1 VTTPVSFR
9 ITTYYKRK
17 RNEAGLT
24 QKASIR
30 IDLGETLNWVLDELP
45 DEAYDITHQD
55 NVATLV
61 IDWNKVPEEIR
72 SGGLR

>member
-1 VTTPVSFR
+1 VTTPVTFR
-9 ITTYYKRK
+9 VTTYYKRK
-17 RNEAGLT
+17 RNEPGLT

-30 IDLGETLNWVLDELP
+30 IDLGETLNWVLGELP
-45 DEAYDITHQD
+45 DEAYNVTHEG

-61 IDWNKVPEEIR
+61 IDWNKVPYEIR

>member
-1 VTTPVSFR
+1 VTVPVSFR
-9 ITTYYKRK
+9 VTTYYKRK
-17 RNEAGLT
+17 RNEPGLT

-30 IDLGETLNWVLDELP
+30 IDLGMALNWVLGELP
-45 DEAYDITHQD
+45 EDAYDITHAD

-61 IDWNKVPEEIR
+61 IDWNKVPYEIR